1 MKIKALS
8 ILALALLSTHCAT
21 IVSGKSQ
28 TITIDS
34 NVKDAEIL
42 VNGASVGKTPYT
54 GPVTRSKSATVT
66 LKKDGYASKTIT
78 MNTEIEPMFWGNIVI
93 GGVLGSTTDNST
105 GAMYKYAS
113 ATLTVDLE
121 KEVK

>member
-21 IVSGKSQ
+21 IVSGKTQ

-54 GPVTRSKSATVT
+54 GPVIRSKSSTVT

-78 MNTEIEPMFWGNIVI
+78 MNTEIEPMFWGNIII

-105 GAMYKYAS
+105 GAMYKYAP